1 VPANARRKCIE
12 IESILPELA
21 KEAAKRIGE
30 LHAIKKQ
37 RADADDDKRRQIR
50 LKHAVRGLN
59 AIRSWIELLSAQVQP

>member
-30 LHAIKKQ
+30 LHAIKNSA
-37 RADADDDKRRQIR
+37 RTRMMISA
-50 LKHAVRGLN
+50 G
-59 AIRSWIELLSAQVQP
+59 RSG